1 MKVHILF
8 LGYLIKFIIN
18 KIRGI
23 REYMNSF
30 EIFTGIFGGLGLFLY
45 GMKLMSDGLEN
56 IAGEKLK
63 SILEKI
69 TKSKIMGVLVGTVVT
84 AIIQSSSA
92 TTVMVVSFVNAGL
105 MTLTQATG
113 VILGS
118 NIGTTIT
125 AQMVSFKLEVIAPI
139 FIGIGAI
146 VMMIAKKKKTKDLA
160 YIALGFGILFMGMG
174 LMSSSLKPVSELA
187 IFNNFIL
194 LVGKTP
200 ILGVIIG
207 MLMTAILQSSSATT
221 GILVALGASGNID
234 MNIAF
239 PIVLGCNIGTCITAI
254 LAGLTA
260 NRTAKKAALLHLF
273 FNIFGTIIFL
283 PFSDQ
288 VVMLVQYLT
297 PDNVARQVANAHTIF
312 NVVITIFIL
321 PISKYFVNLVNKILP
336 NDGNM
341 LVCGAIYLDKKLLE
355 TPIVAST
362 QVVKETIRM
371 VQIARDNFQLAMQS
385 FFYGKDEDI
394 KNVYENENIINTL
407 EKEITEYL
415 IAISQHNLPGENA
428 ELVSEVYHTINDIE
442 RIGDHAENIV
452 ELAINKLDNNI
463 ELSNEALKEIE
474 EIFKATLES
483 VDIAIRCFKQRECN
497 DEIIANEIEERI
509 DMLEKSF
516 RNNNIIRLNSKQC
529 YANAG
534 LMFFDLLSNLERIGD
549 HANNIATVK
558 EKHTHKTYA

>member
-1 MKVHILF
+1 
-8 LGYLIKFIIN
+8 
-18 KIRGI
+18 
-23 REYMNSF
+23 MNSF

-56 IAGEKLK
+56 IAGEKLE

-69 TKSKIMGVLVGTVVT
+69 TSNKIMGVLVGTIVT

-92 TTVMVVSFVNAGL
+92 ITVMVVSFVNAGL
-105 MTLTQATG
+105 MTLGQATG

-125 AQMVSFKLEVIAPI
+125 TQMVSLNLEVIAPI

-146 VMMIAKKKKTKDLA
+146 VIVVTKNKKVKDLA
-160 YIALGFGILFMGMG
+160 YIALGFGVLFMGMG

-187 IFNNFIL
+187 IFNKFIL
-194 LVGKTP
+194 LVGKNS
-200 ILGVIIG
+200 ILGVLIG
-207 MLMTAILQSSSATT
+207 ILITAILQSSSATT
-221 GILVALGASGNID
+221 GILVALAVSGNLD
-234 MNIAF
+234 MSVAF
-239 PIVLGCNIGTCITAI
+239 PIILGCNIGTCITAI

-260 NRTAKKAALLHLF
+260 NRIAKKAALLHLF
-273 FNIFGTIIFL
+273 FNIFGTILFL
-283 PFSDQ
+283 PFSDK
-288 VVMLVQYLT
+288 VVMIVQYLT
-297 PDNVARQVANAHTIF
+297 PDNVARQVANSHTIF
-312 NVVITIFIL
+312 NVVITLFIL
-321 PISKYFVNLVNKILP
+321 PISKYFVKLVNKILP
-336 NDGNM
+336 DDGRRQ
-341 LVCGAIYLDKKLLE
+341 VCGAIYLDKKLLE

-371 VQIARDNFQLAMQS
+371 AEIARNNFQLAMQS
-385 FFYGKDEDI
+385 FFYGNDEDI
-394 KNVYENENIINTL
+394 KNVYENENIINML

-415 IAISQHNLPGENA
+415 IALSQHNLPEENA

-452 ELAINKLDNNI
+452 ELAINKINNNI
-463 ELSNEALKEIE
+463 QLSDEALKEVK
-474 EIFKATLES
+474 EISKATLES
-483 VDIAIRCFKQRECN
+483 VDIAIRCFKKRESN
-497 DEIIANEIEERI
+497 DEIIVNEIEERI
-509 DMLEKSF
+509 DILEKSF
-516 RNNNIIRLNSKQC
+516 RNNNIMRLNSRQC

-558 EKHTHKTYA
+558 ENHVHRTYA

>member
-1 MKVHILF
+1 MD
-8 LGYLIKFIIN
+8 
-18 KIRGI
+18 
-23 REYMNSF
+23 SF

-63 SILEKI
+63 GILEKI
-69 TKSKIMGVLVGTVVT
+69 TSNKIMGVLVGIVVT

-92 TTVMVVSFVNAGL
+92 VTVMVVSFVNAGL

-125 AQMVSFKLEVIAPI
+125 AQMVSFKLEIIAPI
-139 FIGIGAI
+139 FIGVGAI
-146 VMMIAKKKKTKDLA
+146 VMIGAKRKKVKDLA

-174 LMSSSLKPVSELA
+174 LMSASLKPVSELD

-194 LVGKTP
+194 LVANNP
-200 ILGVIIG
+200 ILGVLIG

-234 MNIAF
+234 MNVAF

-283 PFSDQ
+283 PFSDK
-288 VVMLVQYLT
+288 VVMIVQYLT
-297 PDNVARQVANAHTIF
+297 PDSVARQIANAHTIF
-312 NVVITIFIL
+312 NIVITILIL

-336 NDGNM
+336 DNGNVM
-341 LVCGAIYLDKKLLE
+341 MCGAIYLDKKLLE
-355 TPIVAST
+355 TPVVAIT

-371 VQIARDNFQLAMQS
+371 AQIARNNFQLAMQS

-394 KNVYENENIINTL
+394 KSVYENENIINTL

-415 IAISQHNLPGENA
+415 IAISQHNLPEENA
-428 ELVSEVYHTINDIE
+428 ELISEVYHTINDIE

-452 ELAINKLDNNI
+452 ELAINKFNNNI

-474 EIFKATLES
+474 EISNVTLES
-483 VDIAIRCFKQRECN
+483 LDIAIKCFKEKEGKDN
-497 DEIIANEIEERI
+497 IIVNEIEERI
-509 DMLEKSF
+509 DKLEKSF

-534 LMFFDLLSNLERIGD
+534 VMFFDLLSNLERIGD
-549 HANNIATVK
+549 HANNIATIK
-558 EKHTHKTYA
+558 EKNTNIIYE

>member
-1 MKVHILF
+1 
-8 LGYLIKFIIN
+8 
-18 KIRGI
+18 
-23 REYMNSF
+23 MNSF

-69 TKSKIMGVLVGTVVT
+69 TSNKIMGVLVGTIVT

-92 TTVMVVSFVNAGL
+92 ITVMVVSFVNAGL
-105 MTLTQATG
+105 MTLGQATG

-125 AQMVSFKLEVIAPI
+125 TQMVSLNLEVIAPI

-146 VMMIAKKKKTKDLA
+146 VIVVTKNKKVKDLA
-160 YIALGFGILFMGMG
+160 YIALGFGVLFMGMG

-187 IFNNFIL
+187 IFNKFIL
-194 LVGKTP
+194 LVGKNS
-200 ILGVIIG
+200 ILGVLIG
-207 MLMTAILQSSSATT
+207 ILITAILQSSSATT
-221 GILVALGASGNID
+221 GILVALAVSGNLD
-234 MNIAF
+234 MSVAF
-239 PIVLGCNIGTCITAI
+239 PIILGCNIGTCITAI

-260 NRTAKKAALLHLF
+260 NRIAKKAALLHLF
-273 FNIFGTIIFL
+273 FNIFGTILFL
-283 PFSDQ
+283 PFSDK
-288 VVMLVQYLT
+288 VVMIVQYLT

-321 PISKYFVNLVNKILP
+321 PISKYFVKLVNKILP
-336 NDGNM
+336 DDGRRQ
-341 LVCGAIYLDKKLLE
+341 VCGAIYLDKKLLE

-371 VQIARDNFQLAMQS
+371 AEIARNNFQLAMQS
-385 FFYGKDEDI
+385 FFYGNDEDI
-394 KNVYENENIINTL
+394 KNVYENENIINML

-415 IAISQHNLPGENA
+415 IALSQHNLPEENA

-452 ELAINKLDNNI
+452 ELAINKINNNI
-463 ELSNEALKEIE
+463 QLSDEALKEVK
-474 EIFKATLES
+474 EISKATLES
-483 VDIAIRCFKQRECN
+483 VDIAIRCFKKRESN
-497 DEIIANEIEERI
+497 DEIIVNEIEERI
-509 DMLEKSF
+509 DILEKSF
-516 RNNNIIRLNSKQC
+516 RNNNIMRLNSRQC

-558 EKHTHKTYA
+558 ENHVHRTYA

>member
-1 MKVHILF
+1 
-8 LGYLIKFIIN
+8 
-18 KIRGI
+18 
-23 REYMNSF
+23 MNSF

-69 TKSKIMGVLVGTVVT
+69 TSNKIMGVLVGTIVT

-92 TTVMVVSFVNAGL
+92 ITVMVVSFVNAGL
-105 MTLTQATG
+105 MTLGQATG

-125 AQMVSFKLEVIAPI
+125 AQMVSLKLEVIAPI

-146 VMMIAKKKKTKDLA
+146 VIVVTKNKKVKDLA
-160 YIALGFGILFMGMG
+160 YIALGFGVLFMGMG

-187 IFNNFIL
+187 IFNKFIL
-194 LVGKTP
+194 LVGKNS
-200 ILGVIIG
+200 ILGVLIG
-207 MLMTAILQSSSATT
+207 ILITAILQSSSATT
-221 GILVALGASGNID
+221 GILVALAVSGNLD
-234 MNIAF
+234 MSVAF
-239 PIVLGCNIGTCITAI
+239 PIILGCNIGTCITAI

-260 NRTAKKAALLHLF
+260 NRIAKKAALLHLF
-273 FNIFGTIIFL
+273 FNIFGTILFL
-283 PFSDQ
+283 PFSDK
-288 VVMLVQYLT
+288 VVMIVQYLT

-321 PISKYFVNLVNKILP
+321 PISKYFVKLVNKILP
-336 NDGNM
+336 DDERRQ
-341 LVCGAIYLDKKLLE
+341 VCGAIYLDKKLLE

-371 VQIARDNFQLAMQS
+371 AEIARDNFQLAMQS
-385 FFYGKDEDI
+385 FFYGNDEDI
-394 KNVYENENIINTL
+394 KNVYENENIINML

-415 IAISQHNLPGENA
+415 IALSQHNLPEENA

-452 ELAINKLDNNI
+452 ELAINKINNNI
-463 ELSNEALKEIE
+463 QLSDEALKEVE
-474 EIFKATLES
+474 EISKATLES
-483 VDIAIRCFKQRECN
+483 VDIAIRCFKKRESN
-497 DEIIANEIEERI
+497 DEIMVNEIEERI
-509 DMLEKSF
+509 DILEKSF
-516 RNNNIIRLNSKQC
+516 RNNNIMRLNSRQC

-534 LMFFDLLSNLERIGD
+534 VMFFDLLSNLERIGD

-558 EKHTHKTYA
+558 ENHIHRTYA

>member
-1 MKVHILF
+1 M
-8 LGYLIKFIIN
+8 
-18 KIRGI
+18 RGI
-23 REYMNSF
+23 IGDMDSF

-63 SILEKI
+63 GILEKI
-69 TKSKIMGVLVGTVVT
+69 TSNKIMGVLVGIVVT

-92 TTVMVVSFVNAGL
+92 VTVMVVSFVNAGL

-125 AQMVSFKLEVIAPI
+125 AQMVSFKLEIIAPI
-139 FIGIGAI
+139 FIGVGAI
-146 VMMIAKKKKTKDLA
+146 VMIGAKRKRVKDLA

-174 LMSSSLKPVSELA
+174 LMSASLKPVSELD

-194 LVGKTP
+194 LVANNP
-200 ILGVIIG
+200 ILGVLIG

-221 GILVALGASGNID
+221 GILVALGTSGNID
-234 MNIAF
+234 MNVAF

-283 PFSDQ
+283 PFSDK
-288 VVMLVQYLT
+288 VVMIVQYLT
-297 PDNVARQVANAHTIF
+297 PDSVARQIANAHTIF
-312 NVVITIFIL
+312 NIVITILIL

-336 NDGNM
+336 DNGNVM
-341 LVCGAIYLDKKLLE
+341 MCGAIYLDKKLLE
-355 TPIVAST
+355 TPVVAIT

-371 VQIARDNFQLAMQS
+371 AQIARNNFQLAMQS

-394 KNVYENENIINTL
+394 KSVYENENIINTL

-415 IAISQHNLPGENA
+415 IAISQHNLPEENA
-428 ELVSEVYHTINDIE
+428 ELISEVYHTINDIE

-452 ELAINKLDNNI
+452 ELAINKFNNNI

-474 EIFKATLES
+474 EISNVTLES
-483 VDIAIRCFKQRECN
+483 LDIAIKCFKEKECKDN
-497 DEIIANEIEERI
+497 IIVNEIEERI
-509 DMLEKSF
+509 DKLEKGF

-534 LMFFDLLSNLERIGD
+534 VMFFDLLSNLERIGD
-549 HANNIATVK
+549 HANNIATIK
-558 EKHTHKTYA
+558 EKNTNIIYE

>member
-1 MKVHILF
+1 
-8 LGYLIKFIIN
+8 
-18 KIRGI
+18 
-23 REYMNSF
+23 MNSF

-69 TKSKIMGVLVGTVVT
+69 TSNKIMGVLVGTIVT

-92 TTVMVVSFVNAGL
+92 ITVMVVSFVNAGL
-105 MTLTQATG
+105 MTLGQATG

-125 AQMVSFKLEVIAPI
+125 AQMVSLNLEVIAPI

-146 VMMIAKKKKTKDLA
+146 VIVVTKNKRVKDLA
-160 YIALGFGILFMGMG
+160 YIALGFGVLFMGMG

-187 IFNNFIL
+187 IFNKFIL
-194 LVGKTP
+194 LVGKNS
-200 ILGVIIG
+200 ILGVLIG
-207 MLMTAILQSSSATT
+207 ILITAILQSSSATT
-221 GILVALGASGNID
+221 GILVALAVSGNLD
-234 MNIAF
+234 MSVAF
-239 PIVLGCNIGTCITAI
+239 PIILGCNIGTCITAI

-260 NRTAKKAALLHLF
+260 NRIAKKAALLHLF
-273 FNIFGTIIFL
+273 FNIFGTILFL
-283 PFSDQ
+283 PFSDK
-288 VVMLVQYLT
+288 VVMIVQYLT

-321 PISKYFVNLVNKILP
+321 PISKYFVKLVNKILP
-336 NDGNM
+336 DDGRRQ
-341 LVCGAIYLDKKLLE
+341 VCGAIYLDKKLLE

-371 VQIARDNFQLAMQS
+371 AEIARNNFQLAMQS

-394 KNVYENENIINTL
+394 KNVYENENIINML

-415 IAISQHNLPGENA
+415 IALSQHNLPEENA

-452 ELAINKLDNNI
+452 ELAINKINNNI
-463 ELSNEALKEIE
+463 QLSDEALKEVE
-474 EIFKATLES
+474 EISKATLES
-483 VDIAIRCFKQRECN
+483 VDIAIRCFKKRESN
-497 DEIIANEIEERI
+497 DEIIVNEIEDRI
-509 DMLEKSF
+509 DILEKNF
-516 RNNNIIRLNSKQC
+516 RNNNIMRLNSRQC

-558 EKHTHKTYA
+558 ENHVHRTYA

>member
-1 MKVHILF
+1 
-8 LGYLIKFIIN
+8 
-18 KIRGI
+18 
-23 REYMNSF
+23 MNSF

-69 TKSKIMGVLVGTVVT
+69 TSNKIMGVLVGTIVT

-92 TTVMVVSFVNAGL
+92 ITVMVVSFVNAGL
-105 MTLTQATG
+105 MTLGQATG

-125 AQMVSFKLEVIAPI
+125 AQMVSLKLEVIAPI

-146 VMMIAKKKKTKDLA
+146 VIVITKKKKVKDLA

-174 LMSSSLKPVSELA
+174 LVSSSLKPVSELA
-187 IFNNFIL
+187 IFNKFIL
-194 LVGKTP
+194 LVGKNS
-200 ILGVIIG
+200 ILGVLIG
-207 MLMTAILQSSSATT
+207 ILITAILQSSSATT
-221 GILVALGASGNID
+221 GILVALAVSGNLD
-234 MNIAF
+234 MSVAF
-239 PIVLGCNIGTCITAI
+239 PIILGCNIGTCITAI

-260 NRTAKKAALLHLF
+260 NRIAKKAALLHLF
-273 FNIFGTIIFL
+273 FNIFGTILFL
-283 PFSDQ
+283 PFSDK
-288 VVMLVQYLT
+288 VVMIVQYLT

-321 PISKYFVNLVNKILP
+321 PISKYFVKLVNKILP
-336 NDGNM
+336 DDERRQ
-341 LVCGAIYLDKKLLE
+341 VCGAIYLDKKLLE

-371 VQIARDNFQLAMQS
+371 AQIARDNFQLAMQS

-452 ELAINKLDNNI
+452 ELAINKINNNI
-463 ELSNEALKEIE
+463 QLSDEALKEVE
-474 EIFKATLES
+474 EISKATLES
-483 VDIAIRCFKQRECN
+483 VDIAIRCFKKRESN
-497 DEIIANEIEERI
+497 DEIMVNEIEERI
-509 DMLEKSF
+509 DILEKSF
-516 RNNNIIRLNSKQC
+516 RNNNIMRLNSRQC

-534 LMFFDLLSNLERIGD
+534 VMFFDLLSNLERIGD
-549 HANNIATVK
+549 HANNIATAK
-558 EKHTHKTYA
+558 ENHVHRTYA

>member
-1 MKVHILF
+1 
-8 LGYLIKFIIN
+8 
-18 KIRGI
+18 
-23 REYMNSF
+23 MNSF
-30 EIFTGIFGGLGLFLY
+30 EIFTGIFCGLGLFLY

-69 TKSKIMGVLVGTVVT
+69 TSNKIMGVLVGTIVT

-92 TTVMVVSFVNAGL
+92 ITVMVVSFVNAGL
-105 MTLTQATG
+105 MTLGQATG

-125 AQMVSFKLEVIAPI
+125 AQMVSLKLEVIAPI

-146 VMMIAKKKKTKDLA
+146 VIVITKKKKVKDLA

-187 IFNNFIL
+187 IFNKFIL
-194 LVGKTP
+194 LVGKNS
-200 ILGVIIG
+200 ILGVLIG
-207 MLMTAILQSSSATT
+207 ILITAILQSSSATT
-221 GILVALGASGNID
+221 GILVALAVSGNLD
-234 MNIAF
+234 MSVAF
-239 PIVLGCNIGTCITAI
+239 PIILGCNIGTCITAI

-260 NRTAKKAALLHLF
+260 NRIAKKAALLHLF
-273 FNIFGTIIFL
+273 FNIFGTILFL
-283 PFSDQ
+283 PFSDK
-288 VVMLVQYLT
+288 VVMIVQYLT

-321 PISKYFVNLVNKILP
+321 PISKYFVKLVNKILP
-336 NDGNM
+336 DDERRQ
-341 LVCGAIYLDKKLLE
+341 VCGAIYLDKKLLE

-371 VQIARDNFQLAMQS
+371 AEIARDNFQLAMQS
-385 FFYGKDEDI
+385 FFYGNDEDI
-394 KNVYENENIINTL
+394 KNVYENENIINML

-415 IAISQHNLPGENA
+415 IALSQHNLPEENA

-452 ELAINKLDNNI
+452 ELAINKINNNI
-463 ELSNEALKEIE
+463 QLSDEALKEVE
-474 EIFKATLES
+474 EISKATLES
-483 VDIAIRCFKQRECN
+483 VDIAIRCFKKRESN
-497 DEIIANEIEERI
+497 DEIMVNEIEERI
-509 DMLEKSF
+509 DILEKSF
-516 RNNNIIRLNSKQC
+516 RNNNIMRLNSRQC

-534 LMFFDLLSNLERIGD
+534 VRFFDLLSNLERIGD
-549 HANNIATVK
+549 HANNIATAK
-558 EKHTHKTYA
+558 ENHVHRTYA

>member
-1 MKVHILF
+1 MS
-8 LGYLIKFIIN
+8 
-18 KIRGI
+18 
-23 REYMNSF
+23 SF
-30 EIFTGIFGGLGLFLY
+30 EIVTGIFGGLGLFLY

-56 IAGEKLK
+56 VAGEKLK
-63 SILEKI
+63 GILEKI
-69 TKSKIMGVLVGTVVT
+69 TSNKVIGVLVGTIVT

-125 AQMVSFKLEVIAPI
+125 AQMVSFNLEVIAPI
-139 FIGIGAI
+139 FIGVGAI
-146 VMMIAKKKKTKDLA
+146 VMMSAKKKRIKDLA

-174 LMSSSLKPVSELA
+174 LMSSSLKPISNLQ
-187 IFNNFIL
+187 IFNDFISVIGKNHFL
-194 LVGKTP
+194 GVLVGLT
-200 ILGVIIG
+200 
-207 MLMTAILQSSSATT
+207 MTAILQSSSATT
-221 GILVALGASGNID
+221 GILVALANSGNID
-234 MNIAF
+234 MNVAF
-239 PIVLGCNIGTCITAI
+239 PIILGCNIGTCVTAI

-260 NRTAKKAALLHLF
+260 NRTAKKAALLHLL
-273 FNIFGTIIFL
+273 FNIFGTVLFL
-283 PFSDQ
+283 PFSDK
-288 VVMLVQYLT
+288 VVMIVQYLT

-321 PISKYFVNLVNKILP
+321 PISKYFVKLVNKILP
-336 NDGNM
+336 DDGRRQ
-341 LVCGAIYLDKKLLE
+341 VCGAIYLDKKLLE

-371 VQIARDNFQLAMQS
+371 AEIARNNFQLAMQS

-394 KNVYENENIINTL
+394 KNVYENENIINML

-415 IAISQHNLPGENA
+415 IALSQHNLPEENA

-452 ELAINKLDNNI
+452 ELAINKINNNI
-463 ELSNEALKEIE
+463 QLSDEALKEVE
-474 EIFKATLES
+474 EISKATLES
-483 VDIAIRCFKQRECN
+483 VDIAIRCFKKRESN
-497 DEIIANEIEERI
+497 DEIIVNEIEERI
-509 DMLEKSF
+509 DILEKNF
-516 RNNNIIRLNSKQC
+516 RNNNIMRLNSRQC

-534 LMFFDLLSNLERIGD
+534 VMFFDLLSNLERIGD

-558 EKHTHKTYA
+558 ENHVHRTYA

>member
-1 MKVHILF
+1 
-8 LGYLIKFIIN
+8 
-18 KIRGI
+18 
-23 REYMNSF
+23 MNSF

-69 TKSKIMGVLVGTVVT
+69 TSNKIMGVLVGTIVT

-92 TTVMVVSFVNAGL
+92 ITVMVVSFVNAGL
-105 MTLTQATG
+105 MTLGQATG

-125 AQMVSFKLEVIAPI
+125 TQMVSLNLEVIAPI

-146 VMMIAKKKKTKDLA
+146 VIVVTKNKRVKDLA
-160 YIALGFGILFMGMG
+160 YIALGFGVLFMGMG

-187 IFNNFIL
+187 IFNKFIL
-194 LVGKTP
+194 LVGKNS
-200 ILGVIIG
+200 ILGVLIG
-207 MLMTAILQSSSATT
+207 ILITAILQSSSATT
-221 GILVALGASGNID
+221 GILVALAVSGNLD
-234 MNIAF
+234 MSVAF
-239 PIVLGCNIGTCITAI
+239 PIILGCNIGTCITAI

-260 NRTAKKAALLHLF
+260 NRIAKKAALLHLF
-273 FNIFGTIIFL
+273 FNIFGTILFL
-283 PFSDQ
+283 PFSDK
-288 VVMLVQYLT
+288 VVMIVQYLT

-321 PISKYFVNLVNKILP
+321 PISKYFVKLVNKILP
-336 NDGNM
+336 DDGRRQ
-341 LVCGAIYLDKKLLE
+341 VCGAIYLDKKLLE

-371 VQIARDNFQLAMQS
+371 AEIARNNFQLAMQS
-385 FFYGKDEDI
+385 FFYGNDEDI
-394 KNVYENENIINTL
+394 KNVYENENIINML

-415 IAISQHNLPGENA
+415 IALSQHNLPEENA

-452 ELAINKLDNNI
+452 ELAINKINNNI
-463 ELSNEALKEIE
+463 QLSDEALKEVE
-474 EIFKATLES
+474 EISKATLES
-483 VDIAIRCFKQRECN
+483 VDIAIRCFKKRESN
-497 DEIIANEIEERI
+497 DEIIVNEIEDRI
-509 DMLEKSF
+509 DILEKNF
-516 RNNNIIRLNSKQC
+516 RNNNIMRLNSRQC

-534 LMFFDLLSNLERIGD
+534 VMFFDLLSNLERIGD

-558 EKHTHKTYA
+558 ENHVHRTYA

>member
-1 MKVHILF
+1 
-8 LGYLIKFIIN
+8 
-18 KIRGI
+18 
-23 REYMNSF
+23 MNSF

-69 TKSKIMGVLVGTVVT
+69 TSNKIMGVLVGTIVT

-92 TTVMVVSFVNAGL
+92 ITVMVVSFVNAGL
-105 MTLTQATG
+105 MTLGQATG

-125 AQMVSFKLEVIAPI
+125 AQMVSLKLEVIAPI

-146 VMMIAKKKKTKDLA
+146 VIVVTKNKRVKDLA
-160 YIALGFGILFMGMG
+160 YIALGFGVLFMGMG

-187 IFNNFIL
+187 IFNKFIL
-194 LVGKTP
+194 LVGKNS
-200 ILGVIIG
+200 ILGVLIG
-207 MLMTAILQSSSATT
+207 ILITAILQSSSATT
-221 GILVALGASGNID
+221 GILVALAVSGNLD
-234 MNIAF
+234 MSVAF
-239 PIVLGCNIGTCITAI
+239 PIILGCNIGTCITAI

-260 NRTAKKAALLHLF
+260 NRIAKKAALLHLF
-273 FNIFGTIIFL
+273 FNIFGTILFL
-283 PFSDQ
+283 PFSDK
-288 VVMLVQYLT
+288 VVMIVQYLT

-321 PISKYFVNLVNKILP
+321 PISKYFVKLVNKILP
-336 NDGNM
+336 DDGIRQ
-341 LVCGAIYLDKKLLE
+341 VCGAIYLDKKLLE

-371 VQIARDNFQLAMQS
+371 AEIARNNFQLAMQS

-394 KNVYENENIINTL
+394 KNVYENENIINML

-415 IAISQHNLPGENA
+415 IALSQHNLPEENA

-452 ELAINKLDNNI
+452 ELAINKINNNI
-463 ELSNEALKEIE
+463 QLSDEALKEVE
-474 EIFKATLES
+474 EISKATLES
-483 VDIAIRCFKQRECN
+483 VDIAIRCFKKRESN
-497 DEIIANEIEERI
+497 DEIIVNEIEDRI
-509 DMLEKSF
+509 DILEKNF
-516 RNNNIIRLNSKQC
+516 RNNNIMRLNSRQC

-534 LMFFDLLSNLERIGD
+534 VMFFDLLSNLERIGD

-558 EKHTHKTYA
+558 ENHVHRTYA